1 LKTDQ
6 PPVFVSRAA
15 GSGSGGGS
23 DERNTEDATAVN
35 DPHERA
41 SHPPPGRVAAA
52 PALTTAAR
60 PAPRITHPNEATWPC
75 RTRQDTAM
83 YSNPHIAG
91 ELARER
97 QRDMRAQAHQQRPWH
112 ARPAA

>member
-1 LKTDQ
+1 
-6 PPVFVSRAA
+6 
-15 GSGSGGGS
+15 
-23 DERNTEDATAVN
+23 
-35 DPHERA
+35 
-41 SHPPPGRVAAA
+41 
-52 PALTTAAR
+52 
-60 PAPRITHPNEATWPC
+60 
-75 RTRQDTAM
+75 M